1 MKKPN
6 KHVTR
11 LVIWT
16 ISGSILTSS
25 CVNVA
30 PDLTGEEKVES
41 LSNIGVA
48 AIKIRFS
55 KEQVEYYNY
64 LSELAQKIITDR
76 NFAKEFNKAP
86 SVYLK
91 GDSIGIN
98 SSIADK
104 ALLRITTALADDDI
118 AKAIENKDIKQYF
131 HLMHQKGLLNNK
143 ANDYI
148 NLLTIAEKRQ
158 LLKSIGIEEI
168 SDEQIE
174 SAAVAVVVCILYAAV
189 LAVSYVGA
197 AYTALAAVNVGV
209 GISVVYETAVTAKGK
224 DQKPEKETDKD
235 KETEKDKN
243 KQKGDKL
250 KISQNFDV
258 YMLAS
263 KDEEEIAFG
272 NDEFARIIDDAMEAF
287 KELYIKDAKAIDLN
301 LLKQTIN
308 LNLSKQNS
316 ISENITILKR

>member
-1 MKKPN
+1 MLPLA
-6 KHVTR
+6 VA
-11 LVIWT
+11 
-16 ISGSILTSS
+16 ISHIDSAVSTYKDLQ
-25 CVNVA
+25 VVV
-30 PDLTGEEKVES
+30 LTGGECFLNMTYLLS
-41 LSNIGVA
+41 L
-48 AIKIRFS
+48 IKHIHSHNLTCRVVTNGFWAKS
-55 KEQVEYYNY
+55 KEIAVKL
-64 LSELAQKIITDR
+64 LSECK
-76 NFAKEFNKAP
+76 K
-86 SVYLK
+86 S
-91 GDSIGIN
+91 
-98 SSIADK
+98 
-104 ALLRITTALADDDI
+104 
-118 AKAIENKDIKQYF
+118 
-131 HLMHQKGLLNNK
+131 GL
-143 ANDYI
+143 D
-148 NLLTIAEKRQ
+148 
-158 LLKSIGIEEI
+158 EI

>member
-1 MKKPN
+1 MQTY
-6 KHVTR
+6 H
-11 LVIWT
+11 T
-16 ISGSILTSS
+16 IPPKTLT
-25 CVNVA
+25 
-30 PDLTGEEKVES
+30 L
-41 LSNIGVA
+41 I
-48 AIKIRFS
+48 
-55 KEQVEYYNY
+55 
-64 LSELAQKIITDR
+64 
-76 NFAKEFNKAP
+76 
-86 SVYLK
+86 
-91 GDSIGIN
+91 
-98 SSIADK
+98 
-104 ALLRITTALADDDI
+104 
-118 AKAIENKDIKQYF
+118 
-131 HLMHQKGLLNNK
+131 
-143 ANDYI
+143 
-148 NLLTIAEKRQ
+148 
-158 LLKSIGIEEI
+158 
-168 SDEQIE
+168 
-174 SAAVAVVVCILYAAV
+174 
-189 LAVSYVGA
+189 
-197 AYTALAAVNVGV
+197 
-209 GISVVYETAVTAKGK
+209 TAKGK